1 MSPTIA
7 PSGSPTSPPTLAPT
21 PVCPNLN
28 VIVSDQGT
36 LPFDKDNFE
45 GLYVYGHGR
54 HVNGRPIFEVP
65 QIKYDKNIQYHGAH
79 PTGSWIIEGEGAE
92 ELIFGPTD
100 LYYPPNGAQ
109 LYNWTHSTTSRV
121 FGVVILCVQTF
132 APVAAPTHSPT
143 VPPTTA
149 PTFAP
154 TFAPTH
160 SPSVTPSN
168 APSTSP
174 TNTPSAPPTNVPSD
188 VPSDSP
194 SAAPTVSPTSMCPTL
209 TVRVLELNGVTL
221 ST

>member
-1 MSPTIA
+1 MPTSQPTVDPTINPTTHPTAQPTANPSVNPTVNPTNDPTVDPTNAPSMAPTIA

-160 SPSVTPSN
+160 SP
-168 APSTSP
+168 
-174 TNTPSAPPTNVPSD
+174 
-188 VPSDSP
+188 
-194 SAAPTVSPTSMCPTL
+194 
-209 TVRVLELNGVTL
+209 
-221 ST
+221 